1 MNSIEN
7 TIPYHV
13 AVIPDG
19 NRRWAKQRGE
29 KPWKGHKAGAEII
42 EELSREALKMG
53 VKCIT
58 FWGSSKDNLQKR
70 PMEEKRELLRIYE
83 EYFKK
88 LINSSDI
95 FDNETKIQLIGRWE
109 EQFPNKL
116 KKILKEG
123 AEKTKHHTHSFLN
136 FLLAYSG
143 DDDILQAVKE
153 IKNKARNSDH
163 DIEVTEDF
171 FQENLL
177 SAPLPEV
184 DLIIRTGTEGD
195 PHNSAGFLMWQT
207 QNSQFYF
214 TDKLFPDFDSR
225 EFKKALNDYAN
236 RERRLG
242 K

>member
-1 MNSIEN
+1 MNFIEN

-42 EELSREALKMG
+42 EELSREALNMG

-58 FWGSSKDNLQKR
+58 FWGSSRDNLQKR
-70 PMEEKRELLRIYE
+70 PIEEKRELLKIYE
-83 EYFKK
+83 DYFKK
-88 LINSSDI
+88 LINSSEI
-95 FDNETKIQLIGRWE
+95 FDNKTKIQLIGRWE
-109 EQFPNKL
+109 EQFPGKL

-123 AEKTKHHTHSFLN
+123 TKKTKYHTNNFLN

-153 IKNKARNSDH
+153 IKKKSRSSDR
-163 DIEVTEDF
+163 DFEVTKDL
-171 FQENLL
+171 FQENLQ
-177 SAPLPEV
+177 SASLPEV
-184 DLIIRTGTEGD
+184 DLIIRTGTDGD

-207 QNSQFYF
+207 QNSQLYF
-214 TDKLFPDFDSR
+214 TEKLFPDFDSQ
-225 EFKKALNDYAN
+225 EFRKALDDFAK